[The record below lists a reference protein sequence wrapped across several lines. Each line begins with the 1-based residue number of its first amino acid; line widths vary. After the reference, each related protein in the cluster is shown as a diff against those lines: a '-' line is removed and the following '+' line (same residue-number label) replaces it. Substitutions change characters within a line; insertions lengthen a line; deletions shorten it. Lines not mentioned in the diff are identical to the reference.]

1 MQSKQTQQIL
11 SLIDK
16 KQMKDKI
23 FIDTNIL
30 LYAYSTERN
39 KQEIAQSIINTNNNI
54 YISKQVINE
63 TINILIKKFKL
74 NIKDII
80 NVVKEL
86 EKEFIILDFDIQT
99 QLNALKLKQNYN
111 LQFYDA
117 LIVSTALENSCT
129 ILYSEDMQDKL
140 VIEKKLKIINPF

>member
-1 MQSKQTQQIL
+1 MQSKQTQLIL

-30 LYAYSTERN
+30 LYAYSTEKN
-39 KQEIAQSIINTNNNI
+39 KQEIAQNIINTNNNI

>member
-1 MQSKQTQQIL
+1 
-11 SLIDK
+11 
-16 KQMKDKI
+16 MKDKI
-23 FIDTNIL
+23 FLDTNIL
-30 LYAYSTERN
+30 LYAYSTEKE
-39 KQEIAQSIINTNNNI
+39 KQEKAQNILNTYNNI

-86 EKEFIILDFDIQT
+86 EKEFIVLDFDVQT
-99 QLNALKLKQNYN
+99 QLNALNLKQNYN

-129 ILYSEDMQDKL
+129 MLYSEDMQDKQL
-140 VIEKKLKIINPF
+140 IEKKLKIINPF

>member
-1 MQSKQTQQIL
+1 
-11 SLIDK
+11 
-16 KQMKDKI
+16 MKDKI

-30 LYAYSTERN
+30 LYAYSTEKN
-39 KQEIAQSIINTNNNI
+39 KQEIAQNIINTNNNI

-117 LIVSTALENSCT
+117 LIVSTALKNSCT
-129 ILYSEDMQDKL
+129 ILYSEDMQL
-140 VIEKKLKIINPF
+140 PNLI

>member
-1 MQSKQTQQIL
+1 
-11 SLIDK
+11 
-16 KQMKDKI
+16 MKDKI

-30 LYAYSTERN
+30 LYAYSTEKN
-39 KQEIAQSIINTNNNI
+39 KQELAQNIINTNNNI
-54 YISKQVINE
+54 YISKQFINE

-86 EKEFIILDFDIQT
+86 EKEFIILDFDIQI

-117 LIVSTALENSCT
+117 LIVSTALKNSCT

>member
-1 MQSKQTQQIL
+1 
-11 SLIDK
+11 
-16 KQMKDKI
+16 MKDKI

-30 LYAYSTERN
+30 LYAYSTEKN

-140 VIEKKLKIINPF
+140 VIEKKLKIINHF

>member
-1 MQSKQTQQIL
+1 
-11 SLIDK
+11 
-16 KQMKDKI
+16 MKDKI

-30 LYAYSTERN
+30 LYAYSTEKN
-39 KQEIAQSIINTNNNI
+39 KQEIAQNIINTNNNI
-54 YISKQVINE
+54 NISKQVINE

-117 LIVSTALENSCT
+117 LIVSTALKNSCT

>member
-1 MQSKQTQQIL
+1 M
-11 SLIDK
+11 
-16 KQMKDKI
+16 QMKDKI

-30 LYAYSTERN
+30 LYAYSTEKN
-39 KQEIAQSIINTNNNI
+39 KQEIAQNIINTNNNI

-117 LIVSTALENSCT
+117 LIVSTALKNSCT

>member
-1 MQSKQTQQIL
+1 
-11 SLIDK
+11 
-16 KQMKDKI
+16 MKDKI

-30 LYAYSTERN
+30 LYAYSTEKN
-39 KQEIAQSIINTNNNI
+39 KQELAQNIINTNNNI

-86 EKEFIILDFDIQT
+86 EKEFIILDFDIQI

-117 LIVSTALENSCT
+117 LIVLTALKNSCT

>member
-1 MQSKQTQQIL
+1 
-11 SLIDK
+11 
-16 KQMKDKI
+16 MKDKI

-30 LYAYSTERN
+30 LYAYSTEKN
-39 KQEIAQSIINTNNNI
+39 KQEIAQNIINTNNNI

-80 NVVKEL
+80 NVVKKKK
-86 EKEFIILDFDIQT
+86 KEFIILDFDIQT

-117 LIVSTALENSCT
+117 LIVSTALKNSCT